1 MSPWSRRKPSE
12 IAYRTSDIVMSV
24 PSCHFPNVKV
34 KVTFDRDLTPAPTCA
49 HPFEVVSKVY
59 EVDGTSMVPVGP
71 AVATSKAD
79 ATRTN
84 WRVWGSRNSPEPGT
98 TA

>member
-1 MSPWSRRKPSE
+1 
-12 IAYRTSDIVMSV
+12 MSV

-79 ATRTN
+79 RTGMYLP
-84 WRVWGSRNSPEPGT
+84 VCGSSHVP
-98 TA
+98 